1 MRKKIYIF
9 CLALSMFT
17 CISQSHAQ
25 RGRSEIAVGY
35 GYWSLFSLANGA
47 PFNASSGATVLTFRH
62 YFTPAVTLGLSI
74 GTENI
79 KDYGSF
85 TTFAPELTVKY
96 LDTRN
101 SRLRVRLYGSVSY
114 GISFF
119 NDNNIGL
126 GEADASGVK
135 AIGFHAA
142 PFGIRFGRQVGIFT
156 ELGVG
161 YKGLFH
167 SGLEV
172 RFPRVLA
179 RNRHREE

>member
-1 MRKKIYIF
+1 MF
-9 CLALSMFT
+9 CFNT
-17 CISQSHAQ
+17 QSHAQ
-25 RGRSEIAVGY
+25 RGRSEVALGY
-35 GYWSLFSLANGA
+35 GYWSLFSLANGT
-47 PFNASSGATVLTFRH
+47 PTNSSGAVVFTFRH
-62 YFTPAVTLGLSI
+62 YFTPNVTLGIGI

-85 TTFAPELTVKY
+85 TTFSPELTVKY

-101 SRLRVRLYGSVSY
+101 ARFRVRLYGAVSY

-119 NDNNIGL
+119 NDSKIGL

-135 AIGFHAA
+135 AIGFQGT
-142 PFGIRFGRQVGIFT
+142 PLGVRLGRQVAFFSEI
-156 ELGVG
+156 GVG

>member
-1 MRKKIYIF
+1 MKKRMYIF
-9 CLALSMFT
+9 CLALSMF
-17 CISQSHAQ
+17 CFNIQSQAQ
-25 RGRSEIAVGY
+25 RGRSEVAVGY
-35 GYWSLFSLANGA
+35 GYWSLFSLTNGT
-47 PFNASSGATVLTFRH
+47 PGNSSGAAVLTFRH
-62 YFTPAVTLGLSI
+62 YFSPAVTLGLSV

-101 SRLRVRLYGSVSY
+101 ARFRVRLYGAVSY
-114 GISFF
+114 GISIY
-119 NDNNIGL
+119 NDTKVGL

-135 AIGFHAA
+135 AIGFHGC
-142 PFGIRFGRQVGIFT
+142 PLGVRFGRQVAIFT